1 VNRLGIDFGTSA
13 TVAVLAG
20 PAQRIRPLLF
30 DASPLLPSA
39 VFAGADLLTGADA
52 ERSALAHPGGLE
64 PNPKRRIDDGTVWLG
79 EREVSVVDLV
89 AAVLGRVAAEARRVT
104 GGPLDD
110 VVLTHPASWRRVRL
124 DVLAEAA
131 RRAGLGDV
139 GLVAEPV
146 AAAAYFTT
154 VLGREMPAGRC
165 LVVYDLGAGTFDT
178 GIVRRTTDGFDV
190 VAADGLGDVGGLDL
204 DAALVRHVRSLTAA
218 ASARW
223 GRLDWP
229 RTPADQH
236 PRRAL
241 WQGARAAKE
250 QLSRHSTADLHVPL
264 VGTDLHVTREEFE
277 KIARPHLE
285 RTIEVA
291 VQTLRAAAVAREE
304 IAGVL
309 LVGGSSRIPLV
320 ATLLHRALGIP
331 PTAIDHPEL
340 VVAEGSL
347 HARPTRLTPPA
358 PPAGR
363 VPPAEQATPGQRAPA
378 PMSAPAPVAPGAP
391 ALVPAGTA
399 VPAPAAGAGVAR
411 GRPLRRRVLIG
422 LLALSLAAA
431 GLAGSWRALHDRA
444 GGAGDRT
451 GGAGPTAPPSEAA
464 ALAFSP
470 DGSLLAAGIGQTAQ
484 IWHVASRRRLAVL
497 TGHGGGTYGG
507 AVEGVAFVL
516 DGQTLA
522 TASQD
527 GTVRLWNVTAGTQ
540 IGDPLPGETAGN
552 NTARLFDVDVSP
564 DGKLLAT
571 AGVLGTR
578 VWDLSTR
585 RRVAAFGGAGAWDV
599 AFSPDGKHLAAG
611 LLGGAANI
619 YDVRD
624 LDSEPRQL
632 GGHQALS
639 DATDSVFGVAFS
651 PNGELFATAAGDR
664 TVALWDLTRSGRIVP
679 RLTGHTHSVHDVDF
693 SPDGRFLVTAGE
705 DGTVRRWN
713 AGNGKEVGQLRD
725 AAATSLGRAVAWSTN
740 ANILAT
746 TDAGRVRLW
755 NLATPGTSV
764 LL

>member
-1 VNRLGIDFGTSA
+1 MNRLGIDFGTSA

-30 DASPLLPSA
+30 DGSPLLPSA
-39 VFAGADLLTGADA
+39 VFAGADLLTGVDA
-52 ERSALAHPGGLE
+52 ERSALARPGGLE

-104 GGPLDD
+104 GGPLDE

-146 AAAAYFTT
+146 AAAAYFTA
-154 VLGREMPAGRC
+154 VLGREMAIGRC

-178 GIVRRTTDGFDV
+178 GVVRRTTDGFDV

-204 DAALVRHVRSLTAA
+204 DAGLVRHVRSLTAA
-218 ASARW
+218 ASAMW

-236 PRRAL
+236 SRRAL
-241 WQGARAAKE
+241 WQGVRAAKE

-264 VGTDLHVTREEFE
+264 VGADLHVTREEFE

-285 RTIEVA
+285 RTMEVTLL
-291 VQTLRAAAVAREE
+291 TLRAAAVPREV

-347 HARPTRLTPPA
+347 RTRPIPLTPP
-358 PPAGR
+358 
-363 VPPAEQATPGQRAPA
+363 VQRD
-378 PMSAPAPVAPGAP
+378 PAPVSTQPPVPAP
-391 ALVPAGTA
+391 ALVAPSVPAGTA
-399 VPAPAAGAGVAR
+399 VQAPAVGARATR

-431 GLAGSWRALHDRA
+431 GLAGSWRVLDDRA
-444 GGAGDRT
+444 GGVGDQT
-451 GGAGPTAPPSEAA
+451 GGAGTTAPPSEAA

-484 IWHVASRRRLAVL
+484 IWDVASRRRLAVL

-507 AVEGVAFVL
+507 AVEGVAF
-516 DGQTLA
+516 A
-522 TASQD
+522 PMARRSPPRARTAPYAS
-527 GTVRLWNVTAGTQ
+527 GT
-540 IGDPLPGETAGN
+540 
-552 NTARLFDVDVSP
+552 
-564 DGKLLAT
+564 
-571 AGVLGTR
+571 
-578 VWDLSTR
+578 
-585 RRVAAFGGAGAWDV
+585 
-599 AFSPDGKHLAAG
+599 
-611 LLGGAANI
+611 
-619 YDVRD
+619 
-624 LDSEPRQL
+624 
-632 GGHQALS
+632 
-639 DATDSVFGVAFS
+639 
-651 PNGELFATAAGDR
+651 
-664 TVALWDLTRSGRIVP
+664 
-679 RLTGHTHSVHDVDF
+679 
-693 SPDGRFLVTAGE
+693 
-705 DGTVRRWN
+705 
-713 AGNGKEVGQLRD
+713 
-725 AAATSLGRAVAWSTN
+725 
-740 ANILAT
+740 
-746 TDAGRVRLW
+746 
-755 NLATPGTSV
+755 
-764 LL
+764 